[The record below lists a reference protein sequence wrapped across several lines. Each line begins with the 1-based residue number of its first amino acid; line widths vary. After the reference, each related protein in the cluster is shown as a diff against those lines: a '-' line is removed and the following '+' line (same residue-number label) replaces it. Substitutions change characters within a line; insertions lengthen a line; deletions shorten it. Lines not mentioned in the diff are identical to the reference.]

1 MTSVQREHLAT
12 LMMSMIQGH
21 RVAKTCVIGQSS
33 LQGLLVERFD
43 RHLDRGHIHRI
54 HQEDFC
60 QALGLGPSLKYERNG
75 IPPRAFSAEVVG
87 SLLDL
92 TQLPGVA
99 RLAFFE
105 ITVANIL
112 LGNSDNH
119 AKNHA
124 FLYTGRRPVLAP
136 AYDIDPVML
145 DDVSHEMSFRVG
157 SARMGDDVTGAD
169 LDLFLKSIGMRGFG
183 SRQKQRCGEI
193 VRLAVLA
200 ASDLPRP
207 AGKLLGDEV
216 HQVHARQVMVLCDL
230 SFGPAV
236 LILEPHPPAVLEG
249 RLYAHL
255 GTPDLFQRGI
265 SQLDDVETV
274 EGDGRV
280 RQMPTDAGNIGTAHV
295 DAGGSDGVRIA
306 TMSAE
311 VFGEGLDRARVAAL
325 TGKEQSAR
333 LKIMEQGNVIVT
345 APRCCLV
352 DTDSRHVAEILQFAR
367 RRDVVIKHAPYSVV
381 ADLEKIGDG
390 LHRHLSG

>member
-1 MTSVQREHLAT
+1 
-12 LMMSMIQGH
+12 MMSMIQGH

-43 RHLDRGHIHRI
+43 RHLDRGRIHRI

-193 VRLAVLA
+193 ARLAVLA

-207 AGKLLGDEV
+207 AGKLLGDV
-216 HQVHARQVMVLCDL
+216 
-230 SFGPAV
+230 
-236 LILEPHPPAVLEG
+236 
-249 RLYAHL
+249 
-255 GTPDLFQRGI
+255 
-265 SQLDDVETV
+265 
-274 EGDGRV
+274 V
-280 RQMPTDAGNIGTAHV
+280 RQQAHHLSLNV
-295 DAGGSDGVRIA
+295 SL
-306 TMSAE
+306 
-311 VFGEGLDRARVAAL
+311 GLDVPDFD
-325 TGKEQSAR
+325 
-333 LKIMEQGNVIVT
+333 NVPVNR
-345 APRCCLV
+345 P
-352 DTDSRHVAEILQFAR
+352 
-367 RRDVVIKHAPYSVV
+367 
-381 ADLEKIGDG
+381 
-390 LHRHLSG
+390 